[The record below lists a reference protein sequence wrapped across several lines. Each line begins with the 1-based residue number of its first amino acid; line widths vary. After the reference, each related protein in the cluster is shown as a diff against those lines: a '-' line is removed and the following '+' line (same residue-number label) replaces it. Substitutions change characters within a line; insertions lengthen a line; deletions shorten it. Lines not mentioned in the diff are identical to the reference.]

1 MIARI
6 AIAVS
11 FVFVVI
17 VVSPVEAEE
26 AQTRAYYLPAG
37 SVDAKSLIPAPPKV
51 GSPALDQQIS
61 IVLWLQ
67 RTRTPEDVQFVERT
81 LNVERFAPI
90 LGADLFALDAAKLK
104 RLIDRAID
112 EVRQDYDTLKAVYD
126 LPRPFKVSAE
136 VKPVGDARP
145 VASYPSGHAIR
156 AMVYARLLSEI
167 FPEREKALIDFAHR
181 IGYGR
186 VVAGLHYPVDVTSG
200 QILGNAYADAIVAG
214 RGFKESVEELRSE
227 AKAAN

>member
-1 MIARI
+1 MIARVAF
-6 AIAVS
+6 AIS
-11 FVFVVI
+11 FVFVAI
-17 VVSPVEAEE
+17 LFSPVQAEE
-26 AQTRAYYLPAG
+26 AQTQIYLPAG

-51 GSPALDQQIS
+51 GSAAFMEQLA

-67 RTRTPEDVQFVERT
+67 RTRTAEDVQFVEET
-81 LNVERFAPI
+81 LSVERFAPI
-90 LGADLFALDAAKLK
+90 LGADLFELDAVALK
-104 RLIDRAID
+104 RLIDAAID
-112 EVRQDYDTLKAVYD
+112 EVRQDYDALKAVYD

-156 AMVYARLLSEI
+156 AIVYARLLAEI
-167 FPEREKALIDFAHR
+167 FPDREKALMDLAHR

-200 QILGNAYADAIVAG
+200 QILGNTYADAIIATSS
-214 RGFKESVEELRSE
+214 FKESVAGLRSE
-227 AKAAN
+227 ARAAN

>member
-17 VVSPVEAEE
+17 VVSPVAAEE
-26 AQTRAYYLPAG
+26 AQTRAYLPAG
-37 SVDAKSLIPAPPKV
+37 SVDAKSYIPAPPKV
-51 GSPALDQQIS
+51 GSPALNGQIA

-67 RTRTPEDVQFVERT
+67 RTRTPEDVQFVEKT
-81 LNVERFAPI
+81 LNVARFAPI
-90 LGADLFALDAAKLK
+90 LGANLFELDAAGLK
-104 RLIDRAID
+104 RLIDAAID
-112 EVRQDYDTLKAVYD
+112 EVRQDYDALKAVYD

-156 AMVYARLLSEI
+156 AIVYARLLADI
-167 FPEREKALIDFAHR
+167 FPDKENALMDLAHR

-186 VVAGLHYPVDVTSG
+186 VVAGLHYPVDVISG
-200 QILGNAYADAIVAG
+200 QILGNTYADAIIATSA
-214 RGFKESVEELRSE
+214 FKESVAGLRSE
-227 AKAAN
+227 ARTAN

>member
-11 FVFVVI
+11 FAFVVI
-17 VVSPVEAEE
+17 FVSPVEAEE
-26 AQTRAYYLPAG
+26 AQTRAYLPAG

-51 GSPALDQQIS
+51 DSPALNEQLA

-67 RTRTPEDVQFVERT
+67 RTRTPEDVQFVEKT

-90 LGADLFALDAAKLK
+90 LGADLFALNAAELK
-104 RLIDRAID
+104 QLIDRAID
-112 EVRQDYDTLKAVYD
+112 EVRQDYDALKAVYD

-156 AMVYARLLSEI
+156 AMVYARLLAEI

-200 QILGNAYADAIVAG
+200 QVLGNAYADAIIAG
-214 RGFKESVEELRSE
+214 RGFKEFVAEIRSE